1 MGRNGAAD
9 FTLLSG
15 SGLDHPLG
23 FISMQKEPLHSTS
36 GPTEVT
42 RRLPLSIVVATT
54 KPWPEICACLDSLL
68 KQANAVGA
76 EILVADGHGRGMPDD
91 GRESYEGVIW
101 LKKLGASVFGL
112 RKLGMR
118 QARGEI
124 IAVTEDHCRV
134 APNWCEQII
143 QAHKDY
149 PHAAAIG
156 GAVENGAT
164 TSLMDWANFFL
175 VFAPFVSPIRNG
187 PCERICLQANI
198 SYKRRVVSRMASHF
212 GVMEMLFTRQ
222 LRQEGEVLIADDRLL
237 VSHVQSH
244 GFWGTFAAHF
254 HNGRSIAGFRLEEL
268 GGMGRM
274 LRLGSTAILSPYLL
288 WSTLRA
294 LMSKQQVLGKV
305 LASLPLL
312 ALLVCCHAAGEFIGY
327 MAGPGQSP
335 QRLA

>member
-1 MGRNGAAD
+1 
-9 FTLLSG
+9 
-15 SGLDHPLG
+15 
-23 FISMQKEPLHSTS
+23 MQTETSSSRSSTTAS
-36 GPTEVT
+36 TI
-42 RRLPLSIVVATT
+42 PLSIVVATT
-54 KPWPEICACLDSLL
+54 KPWPEIRACLDSLL
-68 KQANAVGA
+68 GQSKSVGA
-76 EILVADGHGRGMPDD
+76 EILVADGHGRGLPEMDK
-91 GRESYEGVIW
+91 ESYKGLLW
-101 LKKLGASVFGL
+101 LKNPGASVFGL
-112 RKLGMR
+112 RKLGMSHA
-118 QARGEI
+118 QGEI
-124 IAVTEDHCRV
+124 IAITEDHCRV
-134 APNWCEQII
+134 APNWCEQVI

-149 PHAAAIG
+149 PDAAAIG
-156 GAVENGAT
+156 GVVENGAT

-187 PCERICLQANI
+187 PSERICLQANI
-198 SYKRRVVSRMASHF
+198 SYKRRVVSRMASQL

-244 GFWGTFAAHF
+244 GFGGTFAAHF

-274 LRLGSTAILSPYLL
+274 LRLGSTAILPPYLL
-288 WSTLRA
+288 WSTLRS
-294 LMSKQQVLGKV
+294 LMSKREVLGKV
-305 LASLPLL
+305 FASLPLL